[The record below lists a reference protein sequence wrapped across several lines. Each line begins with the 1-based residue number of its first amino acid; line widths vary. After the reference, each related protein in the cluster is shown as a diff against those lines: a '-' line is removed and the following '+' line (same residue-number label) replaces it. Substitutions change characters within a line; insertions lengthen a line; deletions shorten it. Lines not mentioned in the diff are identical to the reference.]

1 MMFVGKDNQLR
12 GDLKVEMAYSRYM
25 QGSYDLAIKIL
36 DSELPENAAAYE
48 LKGDILFKQA
58 DIEGAVIEWKK
69 AAKLEPKNTKLLE
82 KISRKQL

>member
-1 MMFVGKDNQLR
+1 M
-12 GDLKVEMAYSRYM
+12 
-25 QGSYDLAIKIL
+25 